1 MSKDLSKKTRRS
13 FSTTNYLDNCFLY
26 DKSDEKLYSCA
37 TKLLNKHV
45 NKWEVYMQDRKLL
58 AKRNE
63 GDMTA
68 TENAKTALQICTTNL
83 KSNIKMQKLRR
94 NYY

>member
-1 MSKDLSKKTRRS
+1 
-13 FSTTNYLDNCFLY
+13 
-26 DKSDEKLYSCA
+26 
-37 TKLLNKHV
+37 
-45 NKWEVYMQDRKLL
+45 MQDRKLL